1 MIDLHI
7 HTTYSDGR
15 NSVEEMVKKAVSL
28 GFKKI
33 AITDHVWKTSNWF
46 DEYYEYIKAIDLN
59 GIEVLAGFEAKAL
72 NVNGEIDA
80 PKSAISK
87 ADIRIGAIHRIPKS
101 EKCGKFLTTE
111 EVDRDEQLAYQ
122 NWFKTTIGLIQNK
135 SVDVVAHPFMV
146 LFKYGIKPREKEINS
161 IMESIM
167 KHKKKIELTG
177 RYKNAN
183 KPLIEYITE
192 HPSAINFLTYGSDA
206 HGVDDLMLFHE

>member
-15 NSVEEMVKKAVSL
+15 NSVEEMVKKALAL
-28 GFKKI
+28 GLKKI
-33 AITDHVWKTSNWF
+33 AITDHVWKTSDWF
-46 DEYYEYIKAIDLN
+46 DGYYEHIKSIDLN

-72 NVNGEIDA
+72 NINGEIDA
-80 PKSAISK
+80 PKSAILK

-101 EKCGKFLTTE
+101 EKVGKFLTE
-111 EVDRDEQLAYQ
+111 DEVGSDEQLAYQ
-122 NWFKTTIGLIQNK
+122 NWFKTTIGLIQNR

-161 IMESIM
+161 VMRAIIQ
-167 KHKKKIELTG
+167 HKKKTELTG
-177 RYKNAN
+177 RYKKSN
-183 KPLIEYITE
+183 KPLIEYIIE

-206 HGVDDLMLFHE
+206 HDVDELSLA